1 MRWVRSASR
10 WLRANSERY
19 LQEAA
24 ERNTAARYG
33 RRPPALRRRPV
44 DLFWRH
50 IFVPV
55 YRALPWRMRLMMIRS
70 MPGSH
75 RKHWRGG

>member
-1 MRWVRSASR
+1 MRWVRSVSR

-24 ERNTAARYG
+24 ERRIAARYG
-33 RRPPALRRRPV
+33 RRPPPVRRRPV

-50 IFVPV
+50 VFVPV
-55 YRALPWRMRLMMIRS
+55 YRALPWRMRLSMIRG

-75 RKHWRGG
+75 RKQWRGG

>member
-24 ERNTAARYG
+24 ERDTAARYG
-33 RRPPALRRRPV
+33 RRPPAMRRRPP

-75 RKHWRGG
+75 RKPWRGG

>member
-33 RRPPALRRRPV
+33 RRPPALRRRPA

-55 YRALPWRMRLMMIRS
+55 YRALPWRMRLTMIRS

-75 RKHWRGG
+75 RKQWRGG

>member
-1 MRWVRSASR
+1 M
-10 WLRANSERY
+10 
-19 LQEAA
+19 AA
-24 ERNTAARYG
+24 KYG
-33 RRPPALRRRPV
+33 RRPPAVRRRPV

-50 IFVPV
+50 VFVPV

-75 RKHWRGG
+75 RKQWRGG